1 MLDSFVL
8 LSAMRGIRDE
18 YVLDTMEWLGL
29 MDEKPQQRRPSKI
42 LATVLIAAALML
54 LLAACGYAVY
64 RATMAHRELN
74 PKDAMT
80 YYYNGPAGPNSPE
93 IHLEL
98 NHGTCAL
105 AVQFNTEAVGA
116 ANAFRWKNP
125 SLYSDGWTQR
135 TSLFDLF
142 QILSYDPDYF
152 AQPAC
157 TTEEALE
164 QSGLTEEEA
173 KAASIVGTYTW
184 EDDSGCKSV
193 NILLKD
199 GPQLFETDQIFGWPK
214 GTSEIVRED
223 TWGEFQRLEVIITRE
238 MGEDNHEVDKY
249 LLLFHPVEQYL
260 IYFSTPDE
268 TVSFTEMEALAEE
281 LEVIKTGFRYSLE
294 KSATNWSIADYGA
307 G

>member
-8 LSAMRGIRDE
+8 LSAMGGIRE
-18 YVLDTMEWLGL
+18 GHVLDTINYFGI
-29 MDEKPQQRRPSKI
+29 MDEKPNHRSIRKVWS
-42 LATVLIAAALML
+42 AVLIAAILML

-74 PKDAMT
+74 PNDAMT
-80 YYYNGPAGPNSPE
+80 YYYNGAAGPNSPKV
-93 IHLEL
+93 HLEL

-116 ANAFRWKNP
+116 ANAFRWRNP

-152 AQPAC
+152 EQPTC
-157 TTEEALE
+157 TAEEALE

-173 KAASIVGTYTW
+173 KAANIVGTYTW
-184 EDDSGCKSV
+184 EDDSGHKSV

-214 GTSEIVRED
+214 GTCEIVRED
-223 TWGEFQRLEVIITRE
+223 NWGEFQRLEVIITRE

-249 LLLFHPVEQYL
+249 LLLFHPVDQYL

-294 KSATNWSIADYGA
+294 KSAMNWSIADYGV